1 MDGEGEEG
9 EGVMMTRIILFAGY
23 FLGMLLLASWLTG
36 VLQQGILPRFRHQQA
51 PSGEETPP
59 AAPTPHKEAEPA
71 ASTST
76 EDMRPVPL
84 VLRKEPQPAASTP
97 QKSTRPQEGS
107 KSAPELDALNKALA
121 AKRAELA
128 RMEEQIRR
136 QKAQGEIEEK
146 WLAELKASSAKVTKD
161 RDDRREAGIRK
172 VARLYEGMQPEAAA
186 SILGNL
192 EKSMAAEVLA
202 SMKDRQA
209 SRVLQAMN
217 DQKARELS
225 ERLQD
230 ARLPRTPGEGT
241 DKQEAQ

>member
-1 MDGEGEEG
+1 
-9 EGVMMTRIILFAGY
+9 
-23 FLGMLLLASWLTG
+23 
-36 VLQQGILPRFRHQQA
+36 
-51 PSGEETPP
+51 
-59 AAPTPHKEAEPA
+59 
-71 ASTST
+71 
-76 EDMRPVPL
+76 
-84 VLRKEPQPAASTP
+84 
-97 QKSTRPQEGS
+97 
-107 KSAPELDALNKALA
+107 
-121 AKRAELA
+121 
-128 RMEEQIRR
+128 MEEQIRR